1 MSILAAVLLIHQPI
15 YVLTQFLIARAQQ
28 RVIAIVSI
36 VVTLAN
42 LVLSFVLAWVWG
54 IQGVA
59 VSTLVTD
66 AAMLAWIVPR
76 IAAPAASAT
85 SSEIV
90 RALWRPV
97 APAAVA
103 AIVVL
108 VAVARAW
115 DPQTLIQLVPLGV
128 LWVAVAGALVWR
140 FGLAPR
146 ERDQFRRELW
156 RGGATPVEI

>member
-1 MSILAAVLLIHQPI
+1 
-15 YVLTQFLIARAQQ
+15 
-28 RVIAIVSI
+28 
-36 VVTLAN
+36 
-42 LVLSFVLAWVWG
+42 
-54 IQGVA
+54 
-59 VSTLVTD
+59 
-66 AAMLAWIVPR
+66 MLAWIVPQ

-85 SSEIV
+85 SGEIV

-97 APAAVA
+97 VPAAVA
-103 AIVVL
+103 AVFVL

-156 RGGATPVEI
+156 RGRATPVEI